1 MAVAPTAGTRP
12 DEVRRHNRAA
22 LLRRLH
28 LDGPAT
34 RAELAAEL
42 GLNRSTIKAL
52 VDELSAVGV
61 VSEEVPTH
69 RHGAGRPSLLVLPQA
84 HAVPVLAVDVGV
96 EQVSVAVAGVGGRL
110 LGARSW
116 TLPRGQGTP
125 EDVVAG
131 IVRSRVDLVDELG
144 CEPTRA
150 GVSVPGVVRRADGLV
165 HEAPNLHWTGVPFG
179 SLLVEALELPVDVGN
194 DADLGALAEHTR
206 GVARTSQDV
215 VFLSAD
221 VGVGG
226 GVILGGVSLRGSGGY
241 VGELGHMVVNPAG
254 RQCYC
259 GCRGCLETE
268 IGEDALCRALNLPTG
283 TPRSLIVAEL
293 RSLAADDELALHRLA
308 GFAEWLALGLTN
320 ALNLLA
326 PELIV
331 LGGLLAVLPPAVVS
345 SVTVAVH
352 RRSLVGRAAGS
363 VRVATSS
370 LAGDAALIGAA
381 ELAFERVFAVS

>member
-1 MAVAPTAGTRP
+1 M
-12 DEVRRHNRAA
+12 
-22 LLRRLH
+22 
-28 LDGPAT
+28 
-34 RAELAAEL
+34 
-42 GLNRSTIKAL
+42 
-52 VDELSAVGV
+52 DELSAVGV

-84 HAVPVLAVDVGV
+84 EAVPVLAVDVGV
-96 EQVSVAVAGVGGRL
+96 EQVTVALAGVGGRL
-110 LGARSW
+110 LGVRGW
-116 TLPRGQGTP
+116 TLRRGQGSP
-125 EDVVAG
+125 EEAVEEIA
-131 IVRSRVDLVDELG
+131 RARVDLVDELG

-150 GVSVPGVVRRADGLV
+150 GVSVPGVVRRSDGLV

-179 SLLVEALELPVDVGN
+179 ALLGDALGLPVDVGN

-241 VGELGHMVVNPAG
+241 VGELGHMVVNPTG

-268 IGEDALCRALNLPTG
+268 IGEDALCRALNLAAG
-283 TPRSLIVAEL
+283 TPRPVIVAEL
-293 RSLAADDELALHRLA
+293 RSLAADGELALHRLS
-308 GFAEWLALGLTN
+308 GFAEWLTLGLTN
-320 ALNLLA
+320 VLNLLA
-326 PELIV
+326 PELVV

-345 SVTVAVH
+345 SVTTEVR

-363 VRVATSS
+363 VRLATSA
-370 LAGDAALIGAA
+370 LAGDAALVGAA